1 MKIYIFAIKMIY
13 PKATLTHLLEVECDD
28 TKKGEDIQDV
38 IFAREVAYEY
48 ANSLNGQCGSI
59 QLRGN

>member
-28 TKKGEDIQDV
+28 SKKGEDIEDV
-38 IFAREVAYEY
+38 LFARDVAYEY
-48 ANSLNGQCGSI
+48 ANSLIGRCGSI
-59 QLRGN
+59 QLRSN